1 MTTDTKAPPVAQ
13 TKLYNSPR
21 WAFLL
26 RRIIGT
32 ETDTYLDRIYI
43 IQTPLFGIML
53 HRIYRPDRQRDLH
66 DHPWNF
72 FSLVLRGS
80 YVEAV
85 PCDGC
90 ALYGCSQKES
100 EPAVPHNA
108 LKRRRWWNYKKAE
121 DRHSISECSRRP
133 VWTLVF
139 TGRKR
144 RVWGFWVDGGT
155 RWVKWTEYDK
165 VEQP

>member
-1 MTTDTKAPPVAQ
+1 MATQTTAAKA
-13 TKLYNSPR
+13 KEYSSPR
-21 WAFLL
+21 WAFML
-26 RRIIGT
+26 RRKIGAGG
-32 ETDTYLDRIYI
+32 DIYLDRLYI

-53 HRIYRPDRQRDLH
+53 HRIYRPDNQRDLH

-72 FSLVLRGS
+72 LSILLLGN
-80 YVEAV
+80 YVEDTLEG
-85 PCDGC
+85 PKFRCTF
-90 ALYGCSQKES
+90 
-100 EPAVPHNA
+100 
-108 LKRRRWWNYKKAE
+108 NYKRAE
-121 DRHSISECSRRP
+121 DRHSIREVSRSP

-155 RWVKWTEYDK
+155 RWVKWTDYDK